1 MQDLEHSYRCYL
13 ALGHLP
19 LLVCFIDLYTMRS
32 ANPSSKIDATLCD
45 LVTRLSNFSDDHF
58 DAQWMHLSEQ
68 ELEALVIKLLQ
79 YWTEHLDGR
88 LLGGI
93 LLEIREVDPH

>member
-1 MQDLEHSYRCYL
+1 
-13 ALGHLP
+13 
-19 LLVCFIDLYTMRS
+19 MRS
-32 ANPSSKIDATLCD
+32 ANPSSKIDATLCN
-45 LVTRLSNFSDDHF
+45 LVIRLSNFSDDHF

-88 LLGGI
+88 LLSGI